1 MEYDNGFEKN
11 NKRKFYDS
19 DDEYEYIRVAKK
31 SKFEIDNSLIYAIG
45 KEVHFT
51 GGINQDSI
59 ERVIKIF
66 TKIIYEYELKHKS
79 GGKKKLDIVYI
90 IDSPGGSVT
99 SILKFVDYIK
109 MTKKK
114 YPYITYTSIIN
125 GMAASAGTIMAVT
138 ADRRKMTKN
147 AFAMIHELATNGG
160 GGKYTHITS
169 YGKHLTNMH
178 NTLLDIYMT
187 VAKNTRSEVEELLKN
202 ESWYTAKEYQELGF
216 IDEII

>member
-1 MEYDNGFEKN
+1 MEYNIEGERN
-11 NKRKFYDS
+11 NKRKSYDNN
-19 DDEYEYIRVAKK
+19 DDYEYIRVAKK

-59 ERVIKIF
+59 ERVIKLF
-66 TKIIYEYELKHKS
+66 TKIIYEHEKKHPNL
-79 GGKKKLDIVYI
+79 KKKLNIVYI

-99 SILKFVDYIK
+99 SILKFVDYVK

-114 YPYITYTSIIN
+114 YPHITYTSVIN

-138 ADRRKMTKN
+138 ADHRKMTKN

-187 VAKNTRSEVEELLKN
+187 VAKNTRSEVEVLLKD
-202 ESWYTAKEYQELGF
+202 ESWYTAKEYLELGF
-216 IDEII
+216 VDEII